1 MYEVEQKYPLADVA
15 AVEAALARLGATW
28 HATVEQVDRYFNHPC
43 RDFAATDEA
52 LRLRR
57 TGEALAITWKGPR
70 LDATAKTRRE
80 LELPLAEAAVPAAAL
95 AEAAVPAA
103 AVAEAAVPAAAL
115 AEAAVPAAAPSL
127 AADPATLDSWTE
139 LLEALGFRPVRE
151 VAKQRQLATVAWQGA
166 AIEVALD
173 HVAGLGNFLELELQ
187 ADAAGIAVAAA
198 RIESLARELGCTA
211 AERRSYLEM
220 LIAQRGG
227 HGG

>member
-103 AVAEAAVPAAAL
+103 A
-115 AEAAVPAAAPSL
+115 PSL
-127 AADPATLDSWTE
+127 AAVPATLDSWTE

-227 HGG
+227 HEG

>member
-1 MYEVEQKYPLADVA
+1 VYEVEQKYPLADVA

-80 LELPLAEAAVPAAAL
+80 LELPLAEAAVPAAA
-95 AEAAVPAA
+95 
-103 AVAEAAVPAAAL
+103 VAEAAVPAAAL
-115 AEAAVPAAAPSL
+115 AEAAVPAAAL
-127 AADPATLDSWTE
+127 VQAAVPATLDSWTE